1 MALNIKPPSQGI
13 GSTEERVKGLY
24 SYLYQLAEQL
34 NIALAEA
41 EKSGAGTLKSALSGG
56 STQAGGKAPESTAS
70 AYQQLRTLITKTAT
84 EVTGNIQRL
93 VREITQDYVAQSEYG
108 TYSEYLNAKITGGAD
123 GVLVEWDAENGI
135 TANVG
140 EFAKYIANSDV
151 YMRAGIVKYNDDGTV
166 EAGVVIGKELTKVTI
181 DGKEIITSQNVYSLL
196 TADTLSFWQDGVKRA
211 EVGLEE
217 FFVNKAYIDEVTTS
231 LLQSDT
237 FGAQLALRDDVL
249 SAIAGKIN
257 LQANDSVNLLVSN
270 SASGLQS
277 QIDAIPGKISLA
289 VENVQV
295 GGRNYVLGTGDAYT
309 AQSGGAARTWLYPW
323 SCADAATA
331 RGLYGKTVTVSFDYD
346 QAITSGS
353 FRIQTNSVWG
363 TVKEFTAGTA
373 AGQRFEGT
381 FDLPVPE
388 AFSTEHPESVLY
400 IDGTWNG
407 SVTFLNL
414 KLETGDKATD
424 WTPAPEDPA
433 GGVKTSSIE
442 IADDHIDVSSGGSV
456 NIRAGSALNVNSG
469 SFDVVTGDFKM
480 SLAKGDGTN
489 VVMDIDDDGDTTFKA
504 IHAGNVRE
512 AEYGYAYFTTATM
525 GSLAALAEYLSRTDA
540 RIAEYSMSGDEYGN
554 VTFDNFNGVLKIT
567 GNGRRLPGITV
578 GYGFSGTLWIA
589 DGYLTQQGAG
599 SWCLDACC
607 GKVLLTNCWFTG
619 SVTYGLHATHA
630 AELRWYRGSSEGLTG
645 YSLNPFIWTQY
656 GGVAYYYGSIPGG
669 GIWSDSGWVH
679 ASETVTVV
687 SGDGGSGSAAS
698 TASVAG
704 ALGYYGSSNGWH
716 GSECFQGYTNAKGR
730 AYGCLS
736 FDLSG
741 VGTIVSAKLTL
752 HRKSGVGLNRKANV
766 TVYGTTAARGS
777 NPANGLTGAYAS
789 GTELISWDAYA
800 TLDVTAAAQ
809 ALKAG
814 TIAQLV
820 LYTGET
826 GVYSGKV
833 YSYHYAQFDSASLE
847 VVYTA

>member
-41 EKSGAGTLKSALSGG
+41 EKSGAGSLKSALSGG
-56 STQAGGKAPESTAS
+56 STQAAGKVPESTAS
-70 AYQQLRTLITKTAT
+70 AYQQLRALITKTAT

-123 GVLVEWDAENGI
+123 GVLAEWDVQNEI

-140 EFAKYIANSDV
+140 EFASYIANSDV

-181 DGKEIITSQNVYSLL
+181 DGREIITSQNVYSLL
-196 TADTLSFWQDGVKRA
+196 TAETLSFWQDGVKRA

-249 SAIAGKIN
+249 SAIAGNIN
-257 LQANDSVNLLVSN
+257 LQANSSVNLLVNN

-295 GGRNYVLGTGDAYT
+295 GGRNYILGTSEEYT
-309 AQSGGAARTWLYPW
+309 AVGDGTRKWYYPW
-323 SCADAATA
+323 PCPSAAVA
-331 RGLYGKTVTVSFDYD
+331 NGLFGQAVTISFDYST
-346 QAITSGS
+346 QVTSGS
-353 FRIQTNSVWG
+353 LQMLISGVWTG
-363 TVKEFTAGTA
+363 VKTFDATESGHFSRTLDVGDSAIEDA
-373 AGQRFEGT
+373 NFIYMDGT
-381 FDLPVPE
+381 FK
-388 AFSTEHPESVLY
+388 
-400 IDGTWNG
+400 G
-407 SVTFLNL
+407 SVTISRMKVELGNR
-414 KLETGDKATD
+414 ATD

-433 GGVKTSSIE
+433 GGVKTSYIE
-442 IADDHIDVSSGGSV
+442 IADDHIDVGSGGNV

-469 SFDVVTGDFKM
+469 TFDVVTGDFQM
-480 SLAKGDGTN
+480 SLAKAEGTD
-489 VVMDIDDDGDTTFKA
+489 VVMDIDEDGHTTFKA

-512 AEYGYAYFTTATM
+512 AEYGYVYFTTASM
-525 GSLAALAEYLSRTDA
+525 GSMNALADWLKRTDA

-567 GNGRRLPGITV
+567 GNGHRLPGITV

-589 DGYLTQQGAG
+589 DGYLTQQGAS
-599 SWCLDACC
+599 SWCLDAHC
-607 GKVLLTNCWFTG
+607 GKAVLTNCWFTE

-630 AELRWYRGSSEGLTG
+630 AELRWYRGSSEGLAG

-669 GIWSDSGWVH
+669 GIWPDSGWVH
-679 ASETVTVV
+679 ASQTVTVV

-704 ALGYYGSSNGWH
+704 TLGYYGSSNGWH

-741 VGTIVSAKLTL
+741 VGAIVSAKLTL

-766 TVYGTTAARGS
+766 TVYGTTAGRGS

-814 TIAQLV
+814 SIAQLV

-847 VVYTA
+847 VVYT